1 MSRVRGRLRHY
12 IRTGRIVRSLRIFGW
27 RLGRTRLGRTIR
39 RRGRLWFRKT
49 IGLRR
54 AGFVRLVRF
63 RPDPVAFRPDHI
75 AANGECRRLR
85 RVVAAASTDRDH

>member
-1 MSRVRGRLRHY
+1 LIVLGAVHVEVRGRLRHY

-27 RLGRTRLGRTIR
+27 RLGGRLGRT
-39 RRGRLWFRKT
+39 WFRKT

-63 RPDPVAFRPDHI
+63 RPDPVAFRPDLI